1 MTTATQKAA
10 TLVEALPY
18 LQRFRGKSFIIKM
31 GGSVMEDEEL
41 VSALMRDIVFLELAG
56 INPIVV
62 HGGGKAISAA
72 MQEAGIEAK
81 FVGGFRVTTPEAVA
95 IVEQTLA
102 WRGFLDARA

>member
-18 LQRFRGKSFIIKM
+18 LQRFRGKSFLIKM

-62 HGGGKAISAA
+62 HGGGKRPGMPGHVLGRDFPSDHRSN
-72 MQEAGIEAK
+72 
-81 FVGGFRVTTPEAVA
+81 VGSVHR
-95 IVEQTLA
+95 
-102 WRGFLDARA
+102 RAP